1 MYCILKKYSIFMK
14 TFVFQLLITQK
25 YDLTYYREE
34 YFEELQKKSVKK
46 HRFLTVVA
54 IVKKNHVSRKTR
66 LKYKTCTIKTNVF
79 FFLKESIKHF

>member
-1 MYCILKKYSIFMK
+1 MK

-46 HRFLTVVA
+46 QIDF
-54 IVKKNHVSRKTR
+54 
-66 LKYKTCTIKTNVF
+66 
-79 FFLKESIKHF
+79 